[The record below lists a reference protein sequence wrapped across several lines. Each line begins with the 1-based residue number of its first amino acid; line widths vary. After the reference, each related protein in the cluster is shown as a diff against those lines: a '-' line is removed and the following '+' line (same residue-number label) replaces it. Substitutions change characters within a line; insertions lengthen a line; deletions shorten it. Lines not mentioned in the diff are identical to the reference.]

1 MKYIFLFLSVFL
13 FVVLIGCAENP
24 TAANVCFFRK
34 SRSKIFPF
42 YSFNFKKQCRE
53 VAPDSGSAVFV
64 DVPNAARRQMAASL
78 YMKPPFL
85 LGLFQE
91 VSDYQILDLCNLPV
105 AFIAS

>member
-1 MKYIFLFLSVFL
+1 MLFSEESVKNIPFLFLQFQ
-13 FVVLIGCAENP
+13 
-24 TAANVCFFRK
+24 
-34 SRSKIFPF
+34 
-42 YSFNFKKQCRE
+42 KKCRE
-53 VAPDSGSAVFV
+53 VAPDSGSVVFV